1 MPQIGTKGGNLD
13 LLIRQGATLMASV
26 VATNPDGSPI
36 DLTGA
41 TITAQIRKLP
51 SSVTAECSATIVLTN
66 PTAGTFTFE
75 FVAADTADLTASDT
89 SETSEASTYVWDLE
103 VLDAAG
109 KVTPLLYGNVYVWRE
124 VTKA

>member
-51 SSVTAECSATIVLTN
+51 SSATPECSATIVLTN

-75 FVAADTADLTASDT
+75 FVAADNADLTASDT